1 MGKKIK
7 ILFGVLLCTGLTAVI
22 VGGGLF
28 FARRVTAQAE
38 KRIKAVET
46 VPMLSF
52 TELDDVSGI
61 RLCAH
66 RGLSSVMPE
75 NTLEAIRKA
84 GETGFLRVEFDI
96 RETADG
102 VLVLMHD
109 DKIDR
114 TTDGSGKVSSYTL
127 TEIKRFSVDN
137 GANIEEMEEKIRVP
151 TLEEALSVCEE
162 YGMMPVI
169 EIKKMK
175 DKGLLSLKKHLDGF
189 SGEAAVI
196 SYNEPLLRKYRGID
210 AETELW
216 YMTDNL
222 DRKTLSLA
230 DENGYIISFKTES
243 VENIS
248 EAVPEAV
255 KEGYRIV
262 AQTVD
267 DREEFVALV
276 NLGVTEFITN
286 RILPVKR

>member
-22 VGGGLF
+22 VGGGVF

-84 GETGFLRVEFDI
+84 GETGFCRVEFDI

-102 VLVLMHD
+102 ELVLMHD

-114 TTDGSGKVSSYTL
+114 TTDGTGKVSAYTL

-137 GANIEEMEEKIRVP
+137 GANIEEMEEVVRVP
-151 TLEEALSVCEE
+151 TLKEVLSVCKE
-162 YGMMPVI
+162 YKMMPVI
-169 EIKKMK
+169 EIKRMK
-175 DKGLLSLKKHLDGF
+175 DKGLMSLKKLLDEF
-189 SGEAAVI
+189 SEESAVI
-196 SYNEPLLRKYRGID
+196 SYNEPLLRKYREID
-210 AETELW
+210 ADTELW
-216 YMTDNL
+216 YMSDNL
-222 DRKTLSLA
+222 DGKTLSLA
-230 DENGYIISFKTES
+230 DEMGYIICFKTSS

-286 RILPVKR
+286 RILPVKK